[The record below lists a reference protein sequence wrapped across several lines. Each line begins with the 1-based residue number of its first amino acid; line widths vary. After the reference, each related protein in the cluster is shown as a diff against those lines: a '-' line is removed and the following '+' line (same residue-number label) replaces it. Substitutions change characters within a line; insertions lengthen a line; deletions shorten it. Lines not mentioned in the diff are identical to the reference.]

1 MPAWCSARILL
12 RSSWCVARTAS
23 RRSTIAGSIARTA
36 RSAQGC
42 GAVLDKLGASRA
54 ATCAVV
60 DADDYQV
67 VQVEAPDVLPSEMRA
82 AVRWRLRDAISF
94 KVDDAAV
101 DVFEIPE
108 SARRTQTRMLF
119 AVAARA
125 AAIERVTSTLQPA
138 AKGFYAIDIPELC
151 LRNISALLPQ
161 DDKGVAMLALN
172 ENYAQLVTTRQGSD
186 VPHPSHRHRAPLR
199 AARAVARRGRLDA
212 GALALELQRSLD
224 YYESHYDQTPIG
236 DLVIAPG
243 GERAQRVAAALR
255 NETSLRVSVLD
266 VREFCNVYK
275 SGELVTD
282 WPSLMA
288 LGAAL
293 RTQVR
298 GVERMR
304 QQINLLS
311 ADFPPRAQDALGGH
325 GRSDARRRRGRADWI
340 LAVHGA
346 RRRAVGR
353 QKSPQLTEQQQNQQA
368 QLAKVGEALSRQAR
382 RSDVEARVKAL
393 TDDVE
398 RTYAGAAG
406 AAVRR
411 GRSDERLRVAHG
423 SARAPTRERPVDR
436 RPGDVGHAQHDEHQR
451 RQRRRGHRAGLPA
464 QPVERSRPERHAL
477 RRLRHRAARKG
488 HAACASAPAASRCP
502 SSRRRPPERRHEDSR
517 PSRPDARTLRRTVD
531 CANARSSR
539 ARA

>member
-1 MPAWCSARILL
+1 MLSLLQKILPRSAR
-12 RSSWCVARTAS
+12 
-23 RRSTIAGSIARTA
+23 
-36 RSAQGC
+36 RSAGHAGVVLGEDSFALVLIRREGDGKPSIDHC
-42 GAVLDKLGASRA
+42 RVHPAHGAVGSRLRAVLDKLGAGRA

-119 AVAARA
+119 AVAARSA
-125 AAIERVTSTLQPA
+125 AVERLTSTLQPA

-151 LRNISALLPQ
+151 LRNVSALLPQ

-172 ENYAQLVTTRQGSD
+172 ENYAQLVTTRQGVMYLTRRID
-186 VPHPSHRHRAPLR
+186 TGRRFEPHAEP
-199 AARAVARRGRLDA
+199 RGEGDLDI

-243 GERAQRVAAALR
+243 GERAERVAAALR

-266 VREFCNVYK
+266 VREVCNVYK

-293 RTQVR
+293 RT
-298 GVERMR
+298 
-304 QQINLLS
+304 
-311 ADFPPRAQDALGGH
+311 
-325 GRSDARRRRGRADWI
+325 
-340 LAVHGA
+340 
-346 RRRAVGR
+346 
-353 QKSPQLTEQQQNQQA
+353 
-368 QLAKVGEALSRQAR
+368 
-382 RSDVEARVKAL
+382 
-393 TDDVE
+393 
-398 RTYAGAAG
+398 
-406 AAVRR
+406 
-411 GRSDERLRVAHG
+411 
-423 SARAPTRERPVDR
+423 
-436 RPGDVGHAQHDEHQR
+436 
-451 RQRRRGHRAGLPA
+451 
-464 QPVERSRPERHAL
+464 
-477 RRLRHRAARKG
+477 
-488 HAACASAPAASRCP
+488 
-502 SSRRRPPERRHEDSR
+502 
-517 PSRPDARTLRRTVD
+517 
-531 CANARSSR
+531 
-539 ARA
+539 

>member
-1 MPAWCSARILL
+1 VLSLLQKILP
-12 RSSWCVARTAS
+12 RNA
-23 RRSTIAGSIARTA
+23 RRSAGHAGVVLGEDSFALVLVRREGGKPSIEHCRVH
-36 RSAQGC
+36 SANGAVDTRL

-60 DADDYQV
+60 DAEDYQV

-108 SARRTQTRMLF
+108 AARRTQTRMLF

-125 AAIERVTSTLQPA
+125 AAIDRLTSTVQPA

-172 ENYAQLVTTRQGSD
+172 ENYAQLITTRQGVMYLTRRID
-186 VPHPSHRHRAPLR
+186 T
-199 AARAVARRGRLDA
+199 ARRFEPHAESRGEAELDA

-243 GERAQRVAAALR
+243 GERAQRLAAALR
-255 NETSLRVSVLD
+255 SETSLRVSVLD

-293 RTQVR
+293 RT
-298 GVERMR
+298 E
-304 QQINLLS
+304 S
-311 ADFPPRAQDALGGH
+311 A
-325 GRSDARRRRGRADWI
+325 
-340 LAVHGA
+340 
-346 RRRAVGR
+346 
-353 QKSPQLTEQQQNQQA
+353 E
-368 QLAKVGEALSRQAR
+368 
-382 RSDVEARVKAL
+382 
-393 TDDVE
+393 
-398 RTYAGAAG
+398 
-406 AAVRR
+406 
-411 GRSDERLRVAHG
+411 
-423 SARAPTRERPVDR
+423 
-436 RPGDVGHAQHDEHQR
+436 
-451 RQRRRGHRAGLPA
+451 
-464 QPVERSRPERHAL
+464 
-477 RRLRHRAARKG
+477 
-488 HAACASAPAASRCP
+488 
-502 SSRRRPPERRHEDSR
+502 
-517 PSRPDARTLRRTVD
+517 
-531 CANARSSR
+531 
-539 ARA
+539 